1 MNETGARGLGLG
13 PSRWVPSESLLATG
27 NAGSRMVVLI
37 CAKKTALCAGSAAR
51 DDKLDTRAEPCAPRQ
66 AYVRQVACRK

>member
-1 MNETGARGLGLG
+1 MRPGLGASG
-13 PSRWVPSESLLATG
+13 SDRPVGSRVRAWLP
-27 NAGSRMVVLI
+27 GSRMVV
-37 CAKKTALCAGSAAR
+37 AKKTAHCAGAAAR